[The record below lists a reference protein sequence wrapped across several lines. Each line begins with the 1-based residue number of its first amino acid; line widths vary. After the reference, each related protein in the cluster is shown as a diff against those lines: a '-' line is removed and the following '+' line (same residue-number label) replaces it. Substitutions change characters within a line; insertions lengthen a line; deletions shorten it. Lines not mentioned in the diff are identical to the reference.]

1 MRTISLSE
9 ILQMEQHFR
18 STFINSMSGFKS
30 LQMVG
35 TINSEGNTNLALF
48 SSIFHVGANLPYLG
62 MVVRPDGNQHETI
75 QNIMDNKVYTLNN
88 VISKKYKEAHQTSAR
103 YLAGQ
108 SEFTACGF
116 TEEYIDDFV
125 APFVKESNVK
135 IGLEFKEYLPFLL
148 NKTKIVIGEIKHI
161 LIDENLIGVD
171 GFVDLNKA
179 NSVTSAGLDAYY
191 TVNPLARLSYAKP
204 GKQVEE
210 LNVSKVINN

>member
-18 STFINSMSGFKS
+18 STLINSMSGFKS

-48 SSIFHVGANLPYLG
+48 SSIFHVGANPPYLG

-88 VISKKYKEAHQTSAR
+88 VISEKYKEAHQTSAR

-108 SEFTACGF
+108 SEFIACGF
-116 TEEYIDDFV
+116 TEEYIDGFL